1 MVEEDFHL
9 PSVRGSKD
17 EVLTEILGWFPPC
30 RVWVLSSRKTW
41 WRTWGFLPQLRGFE
55 VAMVCLNSSLERV
68 CFHTS
73 MHFYIAF
80 DNS

>member
-30 RVWVLSSRKTW
+30 RVWVLSSRKTR
-41 WRTWGFLPQLRGFE
+41 WRTWAFLPQFARARGCNGLFE
-55 VAMVCLNSSLERV
+55 
-68 CFHTS
+68 F
-73 MHFYIAF
+73 
-80 DNS
+80 